1 MASHGRIGEFN
12 PQREDWTSYIERLKE
27 YFIANDL
34 EEATKQKAILL
45 NVVGAESYQLMRSL
59 TAPKKPTEKSF
70 DQLVA
75 LVKEHHHPKPSVIL
89 QRFKFGSRRQK
100 PGEPI
105 ANFVSDLRRLS
116 EHCDF
121 GETLDDMLRDRI
133 VCGIADGRLQRRL
146 LVEPDLSLKK
156 ALELAQAQETAE
168 QGAQQLQQ
176 QRPQQQQQPQKQT
189 EKQCYRCGAANH
201 LANACRFQ
209 DAVCRN
215 CNKKGHI
222 ARACRSRV
230 PVPRQ
235 TPQRPSAQQPPARQT
250 HQVAAETEQMSE
262 DTADSYDMF
271 NLQGTQGK
279 PFIVPVQLNG
289 CTLEMEIDTGASLS
303 IISRDFQP
311 KLNFWNSLWL
321 NDWQYSVIFTDHFG
335 ENLSSI
341 ACSCLEI

>member
-1 MASHGRIGEFN
+1 M
-12 PQREDWTSYIERLKE
+12 
-27 YFIANDL
+27 
-34 EEATKQKAILL
+34 
-45 NVVGAESYQLMRSL
+45 
-59 TAPKKPTEKSF
+59 
-70 DQLVA
+70 
-75 LVKEHHHPKPSVIL
+75 IL

-133 VCGIADGRLQRRL
+133 VCGIADGRLQRHL

-156 ALELAQAQETAE
+156 DLELAQAQETAE

-176 QRPQQQQQPQKQT
+176 QRPHSEQMNKLTKTGGKPPRPQQLQQPQKQT

-262 DTADSYDMF
+262 DTADSYEMF

-279 PFIVPVQLNG
+279 PFIG
-289 CTLEMEIDTGASLS
+289 
-303 IISRDFQP
+303 
-311 KLNFWNSLWL
+311 
-321 NDWQYSVIFTDHFG
+321 
-335 ENLSSI
+335 
-341 ACSCLEI
+341 